1 MSLFG
6 ETIQFI
12 EGEPSGKEFL
22 IEKKHHR
29 GQWSGMTAAELSVIA
44 QELYKIGTLSSA
56 QYIVTLEPLNNDS
69 EISYFEMF
77 SEKNRIFFHS
87 SPALAPCQF

>member
-6 ETIQFI
+6 ETIRFI
-12 EGEPSGKEFL
+12 KGESSGTNSF
-22 IEKKHHR
+22 IEKKYHR

-56 QYIVTLEPLNNDS
+56 QYIVTLEPLNKDS
-69 EISYFEMF
+69 EISYF
-77 SEKNRIFFHS
+77 
-87 SPALAPCQF
+87 